1 MYKPKIMTEMKV
13 QELEDLKSGGGLIMS
28 ERGAKSRRGESERER
43 ANEPGSV

>member
-1 MYKPKIMTEMKV
+1 MTQMKV
-13 QELEDLKSGGGLIMS
+13 QKLEDLKSGGGFDYVS